1 MAYDP
6 FSRGP
11 LPVGVRSFEVK
22 DPSRERT
29 LPVEFWYPASDAH
42 AGQDLDEATQ
52 DQYAPMPM
60 APEVAQAAVRDAAP
74 RADAA
79 RPALVV
85 FSHGYGGERRQTTH
99 FCTHLASHGYAV
111 ASMDHVGNT
120 MADTFQAVMD
130 SQSGATMPDP
140 AEAIARFIDDRPAD
154 ASFVIDRVL
163 AGDAAVDVDA
173 ERIGITGHSF
183 GGWTTL
189 QTTGRDRRVR
199 AALPLAPAGGSSQLN
214 EAAGAGN
221 PLRDRL
227 SLDWGRQVPTLY
239 LVAEFD
245 TLLPLDGMR
254 ELIARTPPPC
264 RAVVL
269 RNSDHFHFCDR
280 VEQTHD
286 LFKSMAP
293 LMASSGAAA
302 GVDVSGLFDS
312 MKSSAELC
320 PGEHAYAMI
329 QGLGLAHMDAHL
341 RGDAA
346 AAALLGGDLAAL
358 LGERGIDAEG
368 IG

>member
-22 DPSRERT
+22 DASRDRT

-52 DQYAPMPM
+52 DKFQPMPM
-60 APEVAQAAVRDAAP
+60 APEVSQAAVRDAAP
-74 RADAA
+74 HDGT

-120 MADTFQAVMD
+120 MADTFQAAMQ
-130 SQSGATMPDP
+130 SQAGEAMPDL
-140 AEAIARFIDDRPAD
+140 AETIARFIEDRPAD
-154 ASFVIDRVL
+154 TSFVIDRVL
-163 AGDAAVDVDA
+163 AGDGAVQVDA

-189 QTTGRDRRVR
+189 ETTGRDRRIR
-199 AALPLAPAGGSSQLN
+199 AALPLAPAGGASGLT

-221 PLRDRL
+221 PLQESL
-227 SLDWGRQVPTLY
+227 SLEWDREVPTLY

-254 ELIARTPPPC
+254 GLIARTPAPC

-269 RNSDHFHFCDR
+269 RNSDHFHFCDN

-286 LFKSMAP
+286 MFKAMAP
-293 LMASSGAAA
+293 LMAASGSAA
-302 GVDVSGLFDS
+302 GVDTTGMFES
-312 MKSSAELC
+312 MKSSADLC
-320 PGEHAYAMI
+320 PGDHAYAMI

-341 RGDAA
+341 RGDAEA
-346 AAALLGGDLAAL
+346 AELLTGDLAAL